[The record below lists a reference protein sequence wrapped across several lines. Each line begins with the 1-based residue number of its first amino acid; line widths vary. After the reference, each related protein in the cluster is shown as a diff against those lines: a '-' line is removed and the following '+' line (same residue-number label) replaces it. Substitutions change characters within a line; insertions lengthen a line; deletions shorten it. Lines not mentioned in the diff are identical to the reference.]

1 LNQITEDMKKIILI
15 LVFVATNID
24 LLGQS
29 VQKTPKLF
37 TEAVR
42 TNFLKY
48 KYQSNEAYR
57 VGDFERGQFL
67 FDSLVQNQ
75 LIGSKFNDYSLKRVS
90 NRKLKMSKVKKP
102 ILLITYAAWCIP
114 GKGEIPALNKLAK
127 ENKNI
132 EFVVIVWGKK
142 QEVKKFAKKF
152 SSLIEICYAHKNYK
166 NDNEIVES
174 MRETLGFP
182 TCYMI
187 DEHLQVVN
195 IKRGSAPTPL
205 KTPTKKAM
213 EMNYI
218 VFKERLSELLK
229 INEDKKGMLVTN

>member
-1 LNQITEDMKKIILI
+1 MKIIFLF
-15 LVFVATNID
+15 LVFVATNLD
-24 LLGQS
+24 LLGQT
-29 VQKTPKLF
+29 VQESPKLF

-48 KYQSNEAYR
+48 KLQSSEAYR

-102 ILLITYAAWCIP
+102 IFLITYAAWCIP

-127 ENKNI
+127 ENKDI
-132 EFVVIVWGKK
+132 EFIVIVWGKK
-142 QEVKKFAKKF
+142 QEVRKFAKKF
-152 SSLIEICYAHKNYK
+152 SSHIEICYAHKNYK

-195 IKRGSAPTPL
+195 IKRGSASTPL
-205 KTPTKKAM
+205 KTPTKKAV
-213 EMNYI
+213 EMNYSI
-218 VFKERLSELLK
+218 FKDRLSELTK
-229 INEDKKGMLVTN
+229 FKQDKKELLVTN

>member
-1 LNQITEDMKKIILI
+1 MKKIILI
-15 LVFVATNID
+15 LVFVATNVD
-24 LLGQS
+24 LLGQT
-29 VQKTPKLF
+29 VQDSPKLF

-48 KYQSNEAYR
+48 KSQSNEAYR

-90 NRKLKMSKVKKP
+90 NRKLKMSKIKKP
-102 ILLITYAAWCIP
+102 IFLITYAAWCIP

-127 ENKNI
+127 ENKDI
-132 EFVVIVWGKK
+132 EFIVIVWGKK

-152 SSLIEICYAHKNYK
+152 SSNIEICYAHKNYK

-195 IKRGSAPTPL
+195 IKRGSAPTPF
-205 KTPTKKAM
+205 KTPTKIAV
-213 EMNYI
+213 EMNYT
-218 VFKERLSELLK
+218 VFKDRLSELIK
-229 INEDKKGMLVTN
+229 FKEDKKELLVTN

>member
-1 LNQITEDMKKIILI
+1 MNQITLNMKKIILI
-15 LVFVATNID
+15 LVVVTSNLG
-24 LLGQS
+24 LLSQT
-29 VQKTPKLF
+29 VQESPKSF

-48 KYQSNEAYR
+48 KFQSNEAYR

-67 FDSLVQNQ
+67 FDSLVQSQ
-75 LIGSKFNDYSLKRVS
+75 LIGSKFNDYTLKRVS

-102 ILLITYAAWCIP
+102 IFLVTYAAWCIP

-127 ENKNI
+127 ENKDV
-132 EFVVIVWGKK
+132 EFIVIVWGKK
-142 QEVKKFAKKF
+142 KEARKFAKKF
-152 SSLIEICYAHKNYK
+152 SSQIEICYAHKNYK

-195 IKRGSAPTPL
+195 IKRGSASTPL
-205 KTPTKKAM
+205 KTPTKKAV
-213 EMNYI
+213 EMNYTL
-218 VFKERLSELLK
+218 FKDRLSEL
-229 INEDKKGMLVTN
+229 INFKQDKKEFLVTN

>member
-1 LNQITEDMKKIILI
+1 MKKIILI
-15 LVFVATNID
+15 LVVVTSNLNLFSQT
-24 LLGQS
+24 
-29 VQKTPKLF
+29 VQEPPKLF

-42 TNFLKY
+42 ANFLNY
-48 KYQSNEAYR
+48 KNQSSEAYR
-57 VGDFERGQFL
+57 VGDFERGQYL

-102 ILLITYAAWCIP
+102 IFLITYAVWCIP

-127 ENKNI
+127 ENKEI
-132 EFVVIVWGKK
+132 EFIVIVWGKK
-142 QEVKKFAKKF
+142 QEAKKFAKKF
-152 SSLIEICYAHKNYK
+152 NHHIEVCYAHKNYK
-166 NDNEIVES
+166 NDNEIVEN

-195 IKRGSAPTPL
+195 IKRGSASTPW
-205 KTPTKKAM
+205 KTPTKKAV
-213 EMNYI
+213 EMNYDI
-218 VFKERLSELLK
+218 FKDRIGELIK
-229 INEDKKGMLVTN
+229 FKQEKKEFLVTN